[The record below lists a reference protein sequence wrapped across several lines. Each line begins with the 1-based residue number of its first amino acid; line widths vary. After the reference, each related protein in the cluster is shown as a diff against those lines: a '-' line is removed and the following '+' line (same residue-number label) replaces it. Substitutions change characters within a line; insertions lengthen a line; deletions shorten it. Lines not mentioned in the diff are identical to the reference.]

1 MKHSNIKLQTLQD
14 LNMILLIE
22 NNIRGG
28 ISSVMGDRYV
38 KSDEEKKILFIDA
51 NNLYG
56 YVMCQNLPYDEIKII
71 ENYKLE
77 DILNTS
83 DDSDYGY
90 FIEVDLKY
98 PDEIKEKTRYFPFAP
113 ENKFAPQDKFTDY
126 MNSMKGDSYTACKKL
141 IFDWTDKKNYLVF
154 KNYRCMHI
162 SQHLIK
168 KKIINL
174 NGCNANKNTRTDS
187 GDGACSQHIVIQL
200 SICSAKRL
208 FMSYI

>member
-1 MKHSNIKLQTLQD
+1 MKHTNIKLQTLQD

-38 KSDEEKKILFIDA
+38 KSDEDKKILYIDA

-56 YVMCQNLPYDEIKII
+56 YAMSQSLPYDEIKINNDI
-71 ENYKLE
+71 KLE

-98 PDEIKEKTRYFPFAP
+98 PDEIKEKTKNFPFAP

-126 MNSMKGDSYTACKKL
+126 MND
-141 IFDWTDKKNYLVF
+141 IE
-154 KNYRCMHI
+154 R
-162 SQHLIK
+162 
-168 KKIINL
+168 
-174 NGCNANKNTRTDS
+174 
-187 GDGACSQHIVIQL
+187 
-200 SICSAKRL
+200 
-208 FMSYI
+208 